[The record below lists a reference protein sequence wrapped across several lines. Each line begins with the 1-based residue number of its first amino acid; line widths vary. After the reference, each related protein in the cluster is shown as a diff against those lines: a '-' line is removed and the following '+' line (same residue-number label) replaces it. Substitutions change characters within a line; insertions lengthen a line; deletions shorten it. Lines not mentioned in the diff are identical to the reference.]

1 MLEGST
7 SRARSKTE
15 RDLKRGR
22 ASQPLGLGSRPR
34 QDCAHLGNSFWLAS
48 QLAYLTQAWICEG
61 AGEGGRRGVRRSTG
75 QAQHRRYRG
84 GGGRTLLLVRRMISS
99 NSWRLRARYSC
110 SSSKSSMRCLGL
122 GVTFS
127 WKSAA
132 SRKSCSAVICVG
144 HSRATSAC
152 VHSVGRGAGSTG
164 RGGGGGT
171 RLHRGRGAVLDAA
184 SSTAFCHGCRRSREH
199 WQLCP

>member
-22 ASQPLGLGSRPR
+22 ASQPLPRREVAAVSCAPGELVLAGLPVGVLDPGLDLR
-34 QDCAHLGNSFWLAS
+34 G
-48 QLAYLTQAWICEG
+48 
-61 AGEGGRRGVRRSTG
+61 GGRGRTDGGSAG
-75 QAQHRRYRG
+75 QAQHRRDRG

-164 RGGGGGT
+164 RGEGV
-171 RLHRGRGAVLDAA
+171 RDSPAPRPGRG
-184 SSTAFCHGCRRSREH
+184 S
-199 WQLCP
+199 